1 MGIADN
7 LKGMAGNIQQG
18 AKNTTVSLSHRLLR
32 LVSGFFAGL
41 VLALIIQEMMQS
53 ETLMLIFFTTLFMS
67 MIYIFLSRFSILQI
81 LIFDLICVLVIS
93 LMRLYIMVA
102 P

>member
-1 MGIADN
+1 MGLTEN
-7 LKGMAGNIQQG
+7 LKTMASNLQQG
-18 AKNTTVSLSHRLLR
+18 ARNSTVTVSQKILR
-32 LVSGFFAGL
+32 LMSGIF
-41 VLALIIQEMMQS
+41 LALILSLIIQEMMQS
-53 ETLMLIFFTTLFMS
+53 GTLMLIFFTTLFTS
-67 MIYIFLSRFSILQI
+67 VIYLFLGRFSILQI